1 MFKTNFALQRWCCYP
16 ANWHPLLYF
25 IFIFCMWLSVRTCF
39 LSTRLYLFYF
49 ALALHISACTFGSV
63 GWRFLTCSY
72 WPHQPAHFLLSV
84 VSWLLSHPKIPST
97 WPHFISFSFLL
108 LFFPRPVE
116 ILPPLLQ
123 SSSSKVFVGNPTTQR
138 FPVTPG
144 SHLRCCFCVK
154 TLLTIPYVLL
164 HCLDSFFF

>member
-84 VSWLLSHPKIPST
+84 VSWLLSHPNIPST

-108 LFFPRPVE
+108 LFF
-116 ILPPLLQ
+116 
-123 SSSSKVFVGNPTTQR
+123 F
-138 FPVTPG
+138 
-144 SHLRCCFCVK
+144 
-154 TLLTIPYVLL
+154 VLL
-164 HCLDSFFF
+164 KFFPHFCKVLPQRCLLGCLCNIVKLSWDYLC

>member
-1 MFKTNFALQRWCCYP
+1 MFKTTFALQRWCCYP

-72 WPHQPAHFLLSV
+72 WPHQPAHFLC
-84 VSWLLSHPKIPST
+84 LLSPGSSLTLRFQVHGLTSFLFLFFYFFFPVLLKFF
-97 WPHFISFSFLL
+97 PHFCKVLPQRCLL
-108 LFFPRPVE
+108 
-116 ILPPLLQ
+116 
-123 SSSSKVFVGNPTTQR
+123 G
-138 FPVTPG
+138 
-144 SHLRCCFCVK
+144 
-154 TLLTIPYVLL
+154 
-164 HCLDSFFF
+164 CLCNIEKLCWDYLC

>member
-1 MFKTNFALQRWCCYP
+1 MLIHWISCLVKMFKTNFALQRWCCYP

-116 ILPPLLQ
+116 ILPHFCKVLPQRCLLGCQ
-123 SSSSKVFVGNPTTQR
+123 QT
-138 FPVTPG
+138 PVRK
-144 SHLRCCFCVK
+144 L
-154 TLLTIPYVLL
+154 
-164 HCLDSFFF
+164 

>member
-25 IFIFCMWLSVRTCF
+25 IFRFCMWLSVRTCF

-108 LFFPRPVE
+108 LFFPSCWNSSPTFAKFFLKGVCWVASV
-116 ILPPLLQ
+116 ILRN
-123 SSSSKVFVGNPTTQR
+123 SAETT
-138 FPVTPG
+138 
-144 SHLRCCFCVK
+144 
-154 TLLTIPYVLL
+154 YVRI
-164 HCLDSFFF
+164 C